1 MAYKVIKGKNKIR
14 GEQTFVDNI
23 TGSVI
28 SASAYYGAT
37 FTGET
42 VSGSTGLFS
51 VVSASAVLVNGS
63 PISIDTG
70 SLLITAS
77 IANDTITFTKGNS
90 STFPL
95 TINNV
100 VNAQTASYVE
110 TAQTASFYNTSSL
123 LITSSI
129 LNDTITFTK
138 GNGANYSLT
147 VNNVSTSS
155 YASNAD
161 LFDGRDS
168 TTFAGTGSNTF
179 NGNQIITGTLNVSST
194 ISGTTA
200 LFTTITSS
208 AITSSTLLSTNIT
221 GTYAQLLN
229 ISGTTAQYTTISGSQ
244 ITGSNIK
251 TTTLSAS
258 YISASQIALTEYLDF
273 NIAGTTPAYSQGR
286 LYYNV
291 DTQDPSFY
299 TSVTGVN
306 INLGQ
311 QTAVKVKNSSGV
323 SVTKGKLVHIVG
335 GVGTNPLIATA
346 SWENDNNSA
355 NTLGM
360 AMNDMNQND
369 FGFVLLNGVITGV
382 NTQGFTAGQILYL
395 SSSGNYTGTKPQAPL
410 HAVKV
415 GEVVTVQQNNG
426 VIFVNINNGQE
437 IEELHDVRITFA
449 SSGDLL
455 TYSSYNGTP
464 VWVNTKTLSGSYVI
478 TGSLTISSSAT
489 FTNIGPAIFSGTI
502 NTNNILSGTTAQFT
516 TITATSITGS
526 ITTASYAQNA
536 DLFDNRDSTT
546 FAGTGSNTFTGVQN
560 FNQNI
565 TGTHAYFS
573 GDIVINGTAS
583 IGMLETRNQQSL
595 VVGDKYIVIMSGATD
610 HTTLDGSGILYG
622 SGATGPTVDEN
633 GANAYLRY
641 RNAYDAIEVFPG
653 FRVTGSLAVT
663 NGSTFTTVS
672 GTTAQFTSLTGSFSG
687 SGANLNNIP
696 NGALVNSS
704 VTVGSTNIS
713 LGATATTIQGI
724 TVLTGSTVTGSTAL
738 FTTIT
743 ASSISIA
750 DSSVLDVSSSNTAL
764 RITQRGTGE
773 SFRVEDST
781 NPDSTPFVIDS
792 SGRVGIGTAI
802 PNFNLSVTGNVG
814 ISGSTTITGSIDMT
828 GSITINSG
836 NIARVIVT
844 NNTTTQGGEIIL
856 RSLNGVE
863 FAKLRAAA
871 STDGAE
877 LFGYNKIAFY
887 QLNGSATNT
896 QLISDKPIVWQT
908 YSVQSPFTFGG
919 FTGFGGE
926 VRFINLQNNSSSL
939 HVYNGDQIRASFPS
953 GNVTIGKNVS
963 TPYALDITGAVAITG
978 TLNVGTGLYT
988 SNTTTTVVGNNV
1000 IYNVATASYDGMF
1013 VDYTVR
1019 SGSNARAGQIMA
1031 IWSGSSVNY
1040 TETTTNDFGSTIGL
1054 AMAVVINGT
1063 NMQLSASAST
1073 ANWTVK
1079 TIIRTI

>member
-1 MAYKVIKGKNKIR
+1 
-14 GEQTFVDNI
+14 
-23 TGSVI
+23 
-28 SASAYYGAT
+28 
-37 FTGET
+37 
-42 VSGSTGLFS
+42 
-51 VVSASAVLVNGS
+51 
-63 PISIDTG
+63 
-70 SLLITAS
+70 
-77 IANDTITFTKGNS
+77 
-90 STFPL
+90 
-95 TINNV
+95 
-100 VNAQTASYVE
+100 
-110 TAQTASFYNTSSL
+110 L

-138 GNGANYSLT
+138 GNGSTYSLT

-161 LFDGRDS
+161 LLDGRDS

-229 ISGTTAQYTTISGSQ
+229 LSGTTAQYTTISGSQ
-244 ITGSNIK
+244 ITGSEIK

-273 NIAGTTPAYSQGR
+273 NTAGTTPTYRQGR

-291 DTQDPSFY
+291 DTQDPAYY
-299 TSVTGVN
+299 TTVTNVAVN
-306 INLGQ
+306 VGQ
-311 QTAVKVKNSSGV
+311 QVVVKVKNSSGV
-323 SVTKGKLVHIVG
+323 SIAKGKLVHIVG
-335 GVGTNPLIATA
+335 GVGANPLIATA

-360 AMNDMNQND
+360 TMNSMNQND
-369 FGFVLLNGVITGV
+369 FGYVLLNGIITDV

-395 SSSGNYTGTKPQAPL
+395 SSSGNYTGNKPQAPL

-426 VIFVNINNGQE
+426 VIFVNISNGQE
-437 IEELHDVRITFA
+437 IEELHDVRITSA

-546 FAGTGSNTFTGVQN
+546 FAGTGSNTFTGIQN

-595 VVGDKYIVIMSGATD
+595 IVGDKYIVIMSGATD

-633 GANAYLRY
+633 GSNAYLRY
-641 RNAYDAIEVFPG
+641 RNSYDAVEAFPG

-663 NGSTFTTVS
+663 NNSTFTTVS
-672 GTTAQFTSLTGSFSG
+672 GTVARFTELTASLISGTITNALYSSNADLLDGRDSTSFAGLTGNTFSGNQIITGTLNVSNTISGTTALFTQITGNLFGTASYATTAGAVAGAPLLSANNTFTGINTFNTYYITGSITGSDAKFTSVSGTHVG
-687 SGANLNNIP
+687 SGTGLTSIP
-696 NGALVNSS
+696 NAALVNSS
-704 VTVGSTNIS
+704 VTIGTTAIS
-713 LGATATTIQGI
+713 LGSSVTTIQGVS
-724 TVLTGSTVTGSTAL
+724 VLTGSTITGSTAL
-738 FTTIT
+738 FT
-743 ASSISIA
+743 
-750 DSSVLDVSSSNTAL
+750 NT
-764 RITQRGTGE
+764 T
-773 SFRVEDST
+773 
-781 NPDSTPFVIDS
+781 
-792 SGRVGIGTAI
+792 
-802 PNFNLSVTGNVG
+802 
-814 ISGSTTITGSIDMT
+814 STTSI
-828 GSITINSG
+828 I
-836 NIARVIVT
+836 
-844 NNTTTQGGEIIL
+844 
-856 RSLNGVE
+856 
-863 FAKLRAAA
+863 
-871 STDGAE
+871 
-877 LFGYNKIAFY
+877 
-887 QLNGSATNT
+887 
-896 QLISDKPIVWQT
+896 
-908 YSVQSPFTFGG
+908 
-919 FTGFGGE
+919 
-926 VRFINLQNNSSSL
+926 
-939 HVYNGDQIRASFPS
+939 
-953 GNVTIGKNVS
+953 
-963 TPYALDITGAVAITG
+963 
-978 TLNVGTGLYT
+978 GTGLYA
-988 SNTTTTVVGNNV
+988 SNTTTTVVGNNA

-1013 VDYTVR
+1013 IDYTAR

-1040 TETTTNDFGSTIGL
+1040 TETTTNDFGSTTGL

>member
-200 LFTTITSS
+200 LFTTITGS

-323 SVTKGKLVHIVG
+323 SITKGKLVHIVG
-335 GVGTNPLIATA
+335 GVGTNPLIVTA

-395 SSSGNYTGTKPQAPL
+395 SSSGNYTGNKPQAPL

-426 VIFVNINNGQE
+426 VIFVNIQNGQE
-437 IEELHDVRITFA
+437 IEELHDVRITSA

-489 FTNIGPAIFSGTI
+489 FTNIGAAIFSGTI

-546 FAGTGSNTFTGVQN
+546 FAGTGSNTFTGIQN

-595 VVGDKYIVIMSGATD
+595 IVGDKYIVIMSGATD

-633 GANAYLRY
+633 GSNAYLRY
-641 RNAYDAIEVFPG
+641 RNSYDAVEAFPG

-687 SGANLNNIP
+687 SGTNLNNIP

-704 VTVGSTNIS
+704 VTVGSTSIS
-713 LGATATTIQGI
+713 LGATATTIQGV
-724 TVLTGSTVTGSTAL
+724 TVLTGSVITGSTAL
-738 FTTIT
+738 FTQIT
-743 ASSISIA
+743 GNLFGTSSYATTADAVANGVYANANNTFTGINTFNTYYITGSITGSDA
-750 DSSVLDVSSSNTAL
+750 KFTSITSSHAGSGAGLTSIPNAALVNSSVTVGTTVISLGSSATT
-764 RITQRGTGE
+764 IQ
-773 SFRVEDST
+773 
-781 NPDSTPFVIDS
+781 
-792 SGRVGIGTAI
+792 
-802 PNFNLSVTGNVG
+802 G
-814 ISGSTTITGSIDMT
+814 ISVLTGSTITGST
-828 GSITINSG
+828 GLFTS
-836 NIARVIVT
+836 
-844 NNTTTQGGEIIL
+844 TTT
-856 RSLNGVE
+856 
-863 FAKLRAAA
+863 
-871 STDGAE
+871 ST
-877 LFGYNKIAFY
+877 
-887 QLNGSATNT
+887 S
-896 QLISDKPIVWQT
+896 
-908 YSVQSPFTFGG
+908 
-919 FTGFGGE
+919 
-926 VRFINLQNNSSSL
+926 
-939 HVYNGDQIRASFPS
+939 
-953 GNVTIGKNVS
+953 TIG
-963 TPYALDITGAVAITG
+963 TALYA
-978 TLNVGTGLYT
+978 

-1000 IYNVATASYDGMF
+1000 IYNVATASYDGIF
-1013 VDYTVR
+1013 VDYTAR

-1031 IWSGSSVNY
+1031 IWSGSTVNY
-1040 TETTTNDFGSTIGL
+1040 TEITTNDFGSTIGL